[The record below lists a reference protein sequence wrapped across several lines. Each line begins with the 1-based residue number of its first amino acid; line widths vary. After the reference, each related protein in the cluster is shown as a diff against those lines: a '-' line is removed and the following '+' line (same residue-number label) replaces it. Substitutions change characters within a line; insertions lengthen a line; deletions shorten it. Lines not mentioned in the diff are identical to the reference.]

1 MNSDAFVLLLILEY
15 VLLFLIWMKNQNNF
29 QIAKVQPQGFA

>member
-15 VLLFLIWMKNQNNF
+15 VLLFLIGMKNQNNF
-29 QIAKVQPQGFA
+29 QIVKVQPQGFA